1 MNAIT
6 PFASAH
12 APFELSPDM
21 VTAIVR
27 RMLRAAVDRW
37 ALVRIA
43 AHSIPAEVDLDNECA
58 VALALLTARFSAREI
73 MDFMTDAVDLA
84 RTQRGDGRAKR

>member
-1 MNAIT
+1 MNALT
-6 PFASAH
+6 STR
-12 APFELSPDM
+12 PFELSPDM

-37 ALVRIA
+37 AAVCIA

-58 VALALLTARFSAREI
+58 VALALLAARFGSLQI
-73 MDFMTDAVDLA
+73 NDLMTDAIELA
-84 RTQRGDGRAKR
+84 RTLRGNGRA